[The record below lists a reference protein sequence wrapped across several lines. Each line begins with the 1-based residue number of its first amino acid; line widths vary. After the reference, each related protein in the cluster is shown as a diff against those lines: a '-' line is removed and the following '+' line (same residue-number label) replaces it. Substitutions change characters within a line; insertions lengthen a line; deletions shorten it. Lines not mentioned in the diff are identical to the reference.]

1 MAEEK
6 TYTLLQLRS
15 GKRWTQKKAAAKL
28 DVSVSTLSSWENGKK
43 FPTIDKV
50 WEIEEVY
57 GVSMSVINFSP
68 SSTV

>member
-15 GKRWTQKKAAAKL
+15 GKRWTQKEAAAKL
-28 DVSVSTLSSWENGKK
+28 DVSVSTLSNWENEKK

-50 WEIEEVY
+50 WEIAEVY
-57 GVSMSVINFSP
+57 GVQMSVINFLP
-68 SSTV
+68 SSKV

>member
-6 TYTLLQLRS
+6 AYTLLQLRS
-15 GKRWTQKKAAAKL
+15 GKRWTQKEAAAKL
-28 DVSVSTLSSWENGKK
+28 DVSVSTLSNWENEKK

-50 WEIEEVY
+50 WEIAEIY
-57 GVSMSVINFSP
+57 GVPMSDINFSP